1 MLKLGITGGIGSG
14 KSTVCDIFKQ
24 LGVPVYN
31 ADERAKALVDTN
43 SEIKL
48 KIIAEFGEDSFI
60 NNIYNRSYIA
70 SIVFNDP
77 LKLSVL
83 NSIIHPAV
91 LKDWE
96 DYCKIHKDKKYIVK
110 EAAIMLETDS
120 KNSIDR
126 IVLVYAPLVLRK
138 MRLKHRNPNNYKEIL
153 KRIES
158 QMPDEEKMELADDVI
173 FNDEYHSLIE
183 QVLKIHSELMK

>member
-1 MLKLGITGGIGSG
+1 MLRLGITGGIGSG

-31 ADERAKALVDTN
+31 ADERAKELVNTS
-43 SEIKL
+43 SEIKS
-48 KIIAEFGEDSFI
+48 KIIAEFGENSFI
-60 NNIYNRSYIA
+60 NNIYNRSFIA

-96 DYCKIHKDKKYIVK
+96 DYCEVYKDKKYIVK

-120 KNSIDR
+120 KSSIDR
-126 IVLVYAPLVLRK
+126 IVLVYAPLELRK
-138 MRLKHRNPNNYKEIL
+138 SRLKKRNPENYNEIL

-158 QMPDEEKMELADDVI
+158 QMPDEEKLALADDVI
-173 FNDEYHSLIE
+173 MNDEEHSLIE
-183 QVLKIHSELMK
+183 QVHQIHNELMK